1 MDLNREIQ
9 IAYKDNRF
17 LNLKKGSIVPNFIY
31 VKDNEI
37 HDFYNILDK
46 NKKTILIFWASWCP
60 NCDEVINYLE
70 NHNIRDTSNT
80 NIITISIDSI
90 PQKSNHFIV
99 MNDPNKETF
108 KAFNGKYVPTAYVI
122 SNNDIEDIIVGSDD
136 ILGFFNNSMFFD
148 DIWK

>member
-60 NCDEVINYLE
+60 NYDEVINYLE

-99 MNDPNKETF
+99 MNDPKKRNF
-108 KAFNGKYVPTAYVI
+108 QSI
-122 SNNDIEDIIVGSDD
+122 
-136 ILGFFNNSMFFD
+136 
-148 DIWK
+148 